1 MNLNPRQKAFFLI
14 VLCVDAKNTSSYF
27 PYLPAAEQEVMAKML
42 QALPHDQPTQ
52 VADVARDQ
60 LKRLARPQAHSFL
73 SEVHNDWLL
82 DVLKH
87 ETPHMVA
94 AILRHLPPERVRVLL
109 DELPPAILNNLPRLS
124 ETYDMPK
131 VFSEHLKTQF
141 QGLFLLPRDID
152 LKQEFTFDKLPYLS
166 ASQLELL
173 FQELGYREIA
183 LGLAALPQATRQA
196 VSARLSS
203 EDRLCVERY
212 FKTALQA
219 SPQRIK
225 KAQFHLVSKD
235 VNPEDHRYFVKELGY
250 LLYAKSLMVTD
261 LSDSKIVYKKISM
274 REAQIL
280 KSMIEHQTPKNTEAT
295 VMGFREDIMAAVK
308 FVREGSNH

>member
-1 MNLNPRQKAFFLI
+1 MNLNPRQKAFFLM
-14 VLCVDAKNTSSYF
+14 VLCIDAKKAPLYF
-27 PYLPAAEQEVMAKML
+27 PYLSAVEQEAMEKML
-42 QALPHDQPTQ
+42 QALPQDQPTQ

-60 LKRLARPQAHSFL
+60 LKRLARPQRRSFL
-73 SEVHNDWLL
+73 SDVHNDWIL

-94 AILRHLPPERVRVLL
+94 AILRHLPPERVSVLL
-109 DELPPAILNNLPRLS
+109 DELPPSLLNNLPRLS
-124 ETYDMPK
+124 ETYTMPK
-131 VFSEHLKTQF
+131 AFSEHLRLKF
-141 QGLFLLPRDID
+141 QELFLLPRDINF
-152 LKQEFTFDKLPYLS
+152 KQEFSFDKLPYLS
-166 ASQLELL
+166 AHQLELV

-183 LGLAALPQATRQA
+183 LGLAALPQSTRQA

-212 FKTALQA
+212 MKTAMQA

-250 LLYAKSLMVTD
+250 LLYAKSLMATD
-261 LSDSKIVYKKISM
+261 LSDLDIVYKKISM
-274 REAQIL
+274 REAEIL
-280 KSMIEHQTPKNTEAT
+280 KSMIEQYVQKNTEAT
-295 VMGFREDIMAAVK
+295 VVGFREDILAAVK
-308 FVREGSNH
+308 FVREGLK